1 LYCAKILE
9 EFEINK
15 NYTDQEFGPE
25 KKFVTDYN
33 NNNIIQVV
41 QLKGTRHKYMTNHAK
56 FKLMEDQGKKM
67 AQLSSEVSTPI
78 FCERLKIIQ
87 SIIKHWEEGQDKI
100 LKDIF
105 KDNFAENTRNEH

>member
-1 LYCAKILE
+1 LYCANILE

-41 QLKGTRHKYMTNHAK
+41 QLKGTRPKYMTNHAK
-56 FKLMEDQGKKM
+56 FRLMEDQGKKWPNYVVRCP
-67 AQLSSEVSTPI
+67 QQFFV
-78 FCERLKIIQ
+78 R
-87 SIIKHWEEGQDKI
+87 D
-100 LKDIF
+100 
-105 KDNFAENTRNEH
+105 